1 MAEIDQHSKGETAM
15 ANLSTTYMDLSLKN
29 PIVPSASPLSR
40 DLDGIKKMEEAG
52 AAAITLYSLFEEQID
67 REAVLLDEILENQ
80 KNRYAEMTDFFPEPD
95 VFRRDEIAYLE
106 LIRQAKEATDIP
118 VIASLN
124 GYSEGGW
131 TNYAKLFEEA
141 GADAIE
147 LNLYI
152 IPTSHRLTGSQVE
165 SVYLNVLQNVKD
177 QVSLPV
183 ALKLSPFFSSLPH
196 LATVLSRAGA
206 DGLVLFNRFYQPD
219 LDIEALTSRRKLVL
233 STSEEMRLPLRWIGI
248 LYGNLPSSLALTSGV
263 HTPEDVIK
271 AVMAGADIANVCS
284 VLLQEGVEH
293 LRTLVKGV
301 DMWLDRHDYDS
312 LAEIKGILSHKDT
325 PNPAAF
331 ERANYVQLIG
341 VDAD

>member
-1 MAEIDQHSKGETAM
+1 MSD
-15 ANLSTTYMDLSLKN
+15 LTTHYMGLKLKN

-40 DLDGIKKMEEAG
+40 GLDNIKKMAEAG

-67 REAVLLDEILENQ
+67 REALLTDYILEDQ
-80 KNRYAEMTDFFPEPD
+80 KNRYAEMTDFFPEPEF
-95 VFRRDEIAYLE
+95 FRRDEVAYLD
-106 LIRQAKEATDIP
+106 LIRDAKRAVDIP

-131 TNYAKLFEEA
+131 TRYARLFEEA

-147 LNLYI
+147 LNVYY

-165 SVYLNVLQNVKD
+165 ALYFNVLRNVKE
-177 QVSLPV
+177 QVSIPV
-183 ALKLSPFFSSLPH
+183 AMKLSPFFSSIPH
-196 LATVLSRAGA
+196 IATVLSRSGA

-219 LDIEALTSRRKLVL
+219 LDIEALTPRRSLVL
-233 STSEEMRLPLRWIGI
+233 STSAEIQVPLRWIGI
-248 LYGNLPSSLALTSGV
+248 LYGQVQASLALTSGI
-263 HTPEDVIK
+263 HTAEDAIK

-284 VLLQEGVEH
+284 VLLQEGIGS
-293 LRTLVKGV
+293 LTALVDGV
-301 DMWLDRHDYDS
+301 DQWLERHEYATLD
-312 LAEIKGILSHKDT
+312 EIKGILSHKES

-341 VDAD
+341 MEDR

>member
-1 MAEIDQHSKGETAM
+1 MS
-15 ANLSTTYMDLSLKN
+15 NLTTHYMGLKLKN

-40 DLDGIKKMEEAG
+40 GLDNIKKMAEAG

-67 REAVLLDEILENQ
+67 REALLTDYILEDQ
-80 KNRYAEMTDFFPEPD
+80 KNRYAEMTDFFPEPEF
-95 VFRRDEIAYLE
+95 FRRDEMAYLD
-106 LIRQAKEATDIP
+106 LIRDAKRAVDIP

-131 TNYAKLFEEA
+131 TRYARLFEEA

-147 LNLYI
+147 LNVYY

-165 SVYLNVLQNVKD
+165 ALYFNVLRNVKE
-177 QVSLPV
+177 QVSIPV
-183 ALKLSPFFSSLPH
+183 AMKLSPFFSSIPH
-196 LATVLSRAGA
+196 IATVLSRSGA

-219 LDIEALTSRRKLVL
+219 LDIEALTPRRSLVL
-233 STSEEMRLPLRWIGI
+233 STSAEIQVPLRWIGI
-248 LYGNLPSSLALTSGV
+248 LYGQVQASLALTSGI
-263 HTPEDVIK
+263 HTAEDVIK

-284 VLLQEGVEH
+284 VLLQEGIGS
-293 LRTLVKGV
+293 LTALVDGV
-301 DMWLDRHDYDS
+301 DQWLERHDYAN
-312 LAEIKGILSHKDT
+312 LNEIKGILSHKES

-341 VDAD
+341 MEDR

>member
-1 MAEIDQHSKGETAM
+1 MSD
-15 ANLSTTYMDLSLKN
+15 LTTDYMGLRLKN

-40 DLDGIKKMEEAG
+40 GLDNIKKMAEAG

-67 REAVLLDEILENQ
+67 REALLTDYILEDQ
-80 KNRYAEMTDFFPEPD
+80 KDRYAEMTDFFPEPEF
-95 VFRRDEIAYLE
+95 FRRDEMAYLD
-106 LIRQAKEATDIP
+106 LIRDAKRAVDIP

-131 TNYAKLFEEA
+131 TRYARLFEEA

-147 LNLYI
+147 LNVYY

-165 SVYLNVLQNVKD
+165 ALYFNVLRNVKE
-177 QVSLPV
+177 QVSIPV
-183 ALKLSPFFSSLPH
+183 AMKLSPFFSSIPH
-196 LATVLSRAGA
+196 IATVLSRSGA

-219 LDIEALTSRRKLVL
+219 LDIEALTPRRSLVL
-233 STSEEMRLPLRWIGI
+233 STSAEIQVPLRWIGI
-248 LYGNLPSSLALTSGV
+248 LYGQVQASLALTSGI
-263 HTPEDVIK
+263 HTAEDVIK

-284 VLLQEGVEH
+284 VLLQEGIGS
-293 LRTLVKGV
+293 LTALVDGV
-301 DMWLDRHDYDS
+301 DQWLERHEYATLD
-312 LAEIKGILSHKDT
+312 EIKGILSHKES

-341 VDAD
+341 MEDR